1 MRHGGKVNHL
11 GRTSAHRKALLAN
24 LASSL
29 IIHKR
34 IFTTVA
40 KAKEL
45 RKYVEPLLT
54 KSKTDTTHN
63 RRTVFAYV
71 KNKDIVTTMFRDVAP
86 KIANRPG
93 GYTRI
98 IKTGNRMGDN
108 ADMCMIELVDF
119 NEIYSNTKVVAEP
132 AKAKTTRRSRKPA
145 DAKSDASTEANAD
158 ETPKAAKAPAKKSVD
173 GFDAKAATEAFGK
186 KVKLD
191 DLKIVEGI
199 GPKIEEL
206 YIAAGVSTWKQLAE
220 TSVEK
225 SKEVLLT
232 GGDRYKMHDP
242 STWAQQALLAS
253 EGKWAELKELQEKLD
268 GGKE

>member
-1 MRHGGKVNHL
+1 MRHGSKVNHL

-29 IIHKR
+29 VIHKR

-71 KNKDIVTTMFRDVAP
+71 KNKDIVSTMFRDIAP
-86 KIANRPG
+86 KIATRPG

-119 NEIYSNTKVVAEP
+119 NEIYSNGKAAAEP

-145 DAKSDASTEANAD
+145 DAKVTDANMAST
-158 ETPKAAKAPAKKSVD
+158 APVAEGD
-173 GFDAKAATEAFGK
+173 FNAKAASEAFGK

-206 YIAAGVSTWKQLAE
+206 YIAAGISTWKQLAE
-220 TSVEK
+220 TSVET
-225 SKEVLLT
+225 SNEVLLT

-242 STWAQQALLAS
+242 ATWSQQALLAA
-253 EGKWAELKELQEKLD
+253 EGKWAELKDLQEKLD

>member
-119 NEIYSNTKVVAEP
+119 NEIYSNAKVTAEP
-132 AKAKTTRRSRKPA
+132 EKAKTTRRSRKPA
-145 DAKSDASTEANAD
+145 GATADAATAPETTTEG
-158 ETPKAAKAPAKKSVD
+158 
-173 GFDAKAATEAFGK
+173 GFNAKAATEAFGK

-206 YIAAGVSTWKQLAE
+206 YVAAGISTWAQLAE